1 MQFERRQTMNPLLA
15 GMNDK
20 QAEAVKTTEGPL
32 LIMAGAGSGKTRVLT
47 HRVAHLIQD
56 LDVLPWRILAITFTN
71 KAAREMKER
80 IGQLVD
86 ENDANAVWV
95 STFHALAVRIL
106 RRDIDK
112 LGYKKDFS
120 IIDASA
126 QRTLIKRILK
136 DLNVDIE
143 KYTPRSV
150 LGAISNAKNVME
162 TPEEYTKKASGPFE
176 EIVGKTYKEYQHRL
190 ALAQSLDFDDLIM
203 LTIEL
208 LHKDQEILSYY
219 QEKFLYVHVD
229 EYQDTNDAQYELV
242 TLLAAKHRN
251 LAVVGDSDQ
260 SIYGWRGA
268 NMQIILNFSKEYPD
282 AKTVMLEQNYR
293 STQTILDAANA
304 VIRHNNE
311 RIAKKLWTDNG
322 EGEKITYYRG
332 QSDRSEAL
340 FVIKEIRDAVNAQ
353 KYDYKDFAI
362 LYRTNAQSRGVE
374 EALVKANMPYTVIGG
389 SKFYDRKE
397 IRDILAYLSLA
408 TNPADNENFLR
419 IVNEPKRG
427 IGQTSLEKLRRFSLE
442 KGWTLLDSA
451 ANAALIPSLSARAV
465 NKLTDFATMIAT
477 FIQQMSFDLS
487 LTDLTKSIL
496 EKSGYEAQ
504 LKKSPTPEN
513 EGRLENL
520 SEFLSVTEEFDK
532 NYEPTDESISK
543 YVDFLGELAL
553 VSDLD
558 NVDENS
564 NNQIT
569 LMTLH
574 AAKGLEF
581 PVVFLVGMEENIF
594 PLSRAA
600 ADDEQ
605 LEEERRLAYVGIT
618 RAKEKLFLTNAYSRL
633 LYGRTTSNPAS
644 RFIDEIDAY
653 LINEKYDGTG
663 FQPTNRERDLPFNK
677 RSVPAQGVTFSG
689 RKRQQPL
696 QRTSQSKPN
705 VTNTGAEKKDWVI
718 GDAVQHKKWGIGHV
732 IKITGEGEDKELD
745 IAFPD
750 QGIKRLLAA
759 FAPINKVEK

>member
-1 MQFERRQTMNPLLA
+1 MNPLLA

-20 QAEAVKTTEGPL
+20 QAEAVMTTEGPL

-80 IGQLVD
+80 ISQLVD
-86 ENDANAVWV
+86 ESDAEAVWV

-136 DLNVDIE
+136 DFNVDIE
-143 KYTPRSV
+143 KYAPRSV
-150 LGAISNAKNVME
+150 LGAISNAKNAME
-162 TPEEYTKKASGPFE
+162 GPEEYVKKATGPFE
-176 EIVGKTYKEYQHRL
+176 EIVGKAYKEYQHRL

-208 LHKDQEILSYY
+208 LHKDQEVLSYY

-242 TLLAAKHRN
+242 TLLSAKHRN

-304 VIRHNNE
+304 VIRNNNE

-340 FVIKEIRDAVNAQ
+340 FVIKEIRDAVDTQ
-353 KYDYKDFAI
+353 QHDYKDFAI

-374 EALVKANMPYTVIGG
+374 EALVKANMPYTVVGG

-397 IRDILAYLSLA
+397 IRDVLAYLSLV

-427 IGQTSLEKLRRFSLE
+427 IGQTSLEKLRRFALE
-442 KGWTLLDSA
+442 NNWTLLDSA
-451 ANAALIPSLSARAV
+451 ANATLIPGLSARAA
-465 NKLTDFATMIAT
+465 NKLTDFAKMISD
-477 FIQQMSFDLS
+477 FIKQMSFDLS

-532 NYEPTDESISK
+532 NYEPSDESISK

-600 ADDEQ
+600 ADDDQ

-644 RFIDEIDAY
+644 RFIDEIDAK
-653 LINEKYDGTG
+653 LIDEKYDGSG
-663 FQPTNRERDLPFNK
+663 FQSLNRERDLPFSK

-689 RKRQQPL
+689 RKRQQPVQL
-696 QRTSQSKPN
+696 TSQSRPN

-718 GDAVQHKKWGIGHV
+718 GDAVQHKKWGTGHV
-732 IKITGEGEDKELD
+732 IKITGDGEDKELD

-759 FAPINKVEK
+759 FAPISKVEK

>member
-1 MQFERRQTMNPLLA
+1 MNPLLA

-20 QAEAVKTTEGPL
+20 QAEAVMTTEGPL

-80 IGQLVD
+80 ISQLVD
-86 ENDANAVWV
+86 ESDAEAVWV

-136 DLNVDIE
+136 DFNVDIE
-143 KYTPRSV
+143 KYAPRSV
-150 LGAISNAKNVME
+150 LGAISNAKNAME
-162 TPEEYTKKASGPFE
+162 GPEEYVKKATGPFE
-176 EIVGKTYKEYQHRL
+176 EIVGKAYKEYQHRL

-208 LHKDQEILSYY
+208 LHKDQEVLSYY

-242 TLLAAKHRN
+242 TLLSAKHRN

-304 VIRHNNE
+304 VIRNNNE

-340 FVIKEIRDAVNAQ
+340 FVIKEIRDAVDTQ
-353 KYDYKDFAI
+353 QHDYKDFAV

-374 EALVKANMPYTVIGG
+374 EALVKANMPYTVVGG

-397 IRDILAYLSLA
+397 IRDVLAYLSLV

-427 IGQTSLEKLRRFSLE
+427 IGQTSLEKLRRFALE
-442 KGWTLLDSA
+442 NNWTLLDSA
-451 ANAALIPSLSARAV
+451 ANATLIPGLSARAA
-465 NKLTDFATMIAT
+465 NKLTDFAKMISD
-477 FIQQMSFDLS
+477 FIKQMSFDLS

-532 NYEPTDESISK
+532 NYEPSDESISK

-600 ADDEQ
+600 TDDDQ

-633 LYGRTTSNPAS
+633 LYGRTTSNLAS
-644 RFIDEIDAY
+644 RFIDEIDAK
-653 LINEKYDGTG
+653 LIDEKYDGSG
-663 FQPTNRERDLPFNK
+663 FQSLNRERDLPFSK

-689 RKRQQPL
+689 RKRQQPVQL
-696 QRTSQSKPN
+696 TSQSRPN

-732 IKITGEGEDKELD
+732 IKITGDGEDKELD
-745 IAFPD
+745 IAFPA

-759 FAPINKVEK
+759 FAPISKVEK

>member
-1 MQFERRQTMNPLLA
+1 MNPLLA

-20 QAEAVKTTEGPL
+20 QAEAVMTTEGPL

-80 IGQLVD
+80 ISQLVD
-86 ENDANAVWV
+86 ESDAEAVWV

-136 DLNVDIE
+136 DFNVDIE
-143 KYTPRSV
+143 KYAPRSV
-150 LGAISNAKNVME
+150 LGAISNAKNAME
-162 TPEEYTKKASGPFE
+162 GPVEYVKKATGPFE
-176 EIVGKTYKEYQHRL
+176 EIVGKAYKEYQHRL

-208 LHKDQEILSYY
+208 LHKDQEVLSYY

-242 TLLAAKHRN
+242 TLLSAKHRN

-304 VIRHNNE
+304 VIRNNNE

-340 FVIKEIRDAVNAQ
+340 FVIKEIRDAVDTQ
-353 KYDYKDFAI
+353 QHDYKDFAV

-374 EALVKANMPYTVIGG
+374 EALVKANMPYTVVGG

-397 IRDILAYLSLA
+397 IRDVLAYLSLV

-427 IGQTSLEKLRRFSLE
+427 IGQTSLEKLRRFALE
-442 KGWTLLDSA
+442 NNWTLLDSA
-451 ANAALIPSLSARAV
+451 ANATLIPGLSARAA
-465 NKLTDFATMIAT
+465 NKLTDFAKMISD
-477 FIQQMSFDLS
+477 FIKQMSFDLS

-532 NYEPTDESISK
+532 NYEPSDESISK

-600 ADDEQ
+600 ADDDQ

-644 RFIDEIDAY
+644 RFIDEIDAK
-653 LINEKYDGTG
+653 LIDEKYDGSG
-663 FQPTNRERDLPFNK
+663 FQSLNRERDLPFSK

-689 RKRQQPL
+689 RKRQQPVQL
-696 QRTSQSKPN
+696 TSQSRPN

-732 IKITGEGEDKELD
+732 IKITGDGEDKELD
-745 IAFPD
+745 IAFPA

-759 FAPINKVEK
+759 FAPISKVEK

>member
-1 MQFERRQTMNPLLA
+1 MNPLLA

-20 QAEAVKTTEGPL
+20 QAEAVMTTEGPL

-80 IGQLVD
+80 ISQLVD
-86 ENDANAVWV
+86 ESDAEAVWV

-136 DLNVDIE
+136 DFNVDIE
-143 KYTPRSV
+143 KYAPRSV
-150 LGAISNAKNVME
+150 LGAISNAKNAME
-162 TPEEYTKKASGPFE
+162 GPEEYVKKATGPFE
-176 EIVGKTYKEYQHRL
+176 EIVGKAYKEYQHRL
-190 ALAQSLDFDDLIM
+190 SLAQSLDFDDLIM

-208 LHKDQEILSYY
+208 LHKDQEVLSYY

-242 TLLAAKHRN
+242 TLLSAKHRN

-304 VIRHNNE
+304 VIRNNNE

-340 FVIKEIRDAVNAQ
+340 FVIKEIRDAVDTQ
-353 KYDYKDFAI
+353 QHDYKDFAV

-374 EALVKANMPYTVIGG
+374 EALVKANMPYTVVGG

-397 IRDILAYLSLA
+397 IRDVLAYLSLV

-427 IGQTSLEKLRRFSLE
+427 IGQTSLEKLRRFALE
-442 KGWTLLDSA
+442 NNWTLLDSA
-451 ANAALIPSLSARAV
+451 ANATLIPGLSARAA
-465 NKLTDFATMIAT
+465 NKLTDFAKMISD
-477 FIQQMSFDLS
+477 FIKQMSFDLS

-532 NYEPTDESISK
+532 NYEPSDESISK

-600 ADDEQ
+600 TDDDQ

-644 RFIDEIDAY
+644 RFIDEIDAK
-653 LINEKYDGTG
+653 LIDEKYDGSG
-663 FQPTNRERDLPFNK
+663 FQSLNRERDLPFSK

-689 RKRQQPL
+689 RKRQQPVQL
-696 QRTSQSKPN
+696 TSQSRPT

-732 IKITGEGEDKELD
+732 IKITGDGEDKELD

-759 FAPINKVEK
+759 FAPISKVEK

>member
-1 MQFERRQTMNPLLA
+1 MNPLLA

-20 QAEAVKTTEGPL
+20 QAEAVMTTEGPL

-80 IGQLVD
+80 ISQLVD
-86 ENDANAVWV
+86 ESDAEAVWV

-136 DLNVDIE
+136 DFNVDIE
-143 KYTPRSV
+143 KYAPRSV
-150 LGAISNAKNVME
+150 LGAISNAKNAME
-162 TPEEYTKKASGPFE
+162 GPEEYVKKATGPFE
-176 EIVGKTYKEYQHRL
+176 EIVGKAYKEYQHRL

-208 LHKDQEILSYY
+208 LHKDQEVLSYY

-242 TLLAAKHRN
+242 TLLSAKHRN

-304 VIRHNNE
+304 VIRNNNE

-340 FVIKEIRDAVNAQ
+340 FVIKEIRDAVDTQ
-353 KYDYKDFAI
+353 QHDYKDFAV

-374 EALVKANMPYTVIGG
+374 EALVKANMPYTVVGG

-397 IRDILAYLSLA
+397 IRDVLAYLSLV

-427 IGQTSLEKLRRFSLE
+427 IGQTSLEKLRRFALE
-442 KGWTLLDSA
+442 NNWTLLDSA
-451 ANAALIPSLSARAV
+451 ANATLIPGLSVRAA
-465 NKLTDFATMIAT
+465 NKLTDFAKMISD
-477 FIQQMSFDLS
+477 FIKQMSFDLS

-532 NYEPTDESISK
+532 NYEPSDESISK

-600 ADDEQ
+600 ADDDQ

-644 RFIDEIDAY
+644 RFIDEIDAK
-653 LINEKYDGTG
+653 LIDEKYDGSG
-663 FQPTNRERDLPFNK
+663 FQSLNRERDLPFSK

-689 RKRQQPL
+689 RKRQQPVQL
-696 QRTSQSKPN
+696 TSQSRPN

-732 IKITGEGEDKELD
+732 IKITGDGEDKELD

-759 FAPINKVEK
+759 FAPISKVEK

>member
-1 MQFERRQTMNPLLA
+1 MNPLLA

-20 QAEAVKTTEGPL
+20 QAEAVMTTEGPL

-80 IGQLVD
+80 ISQLVD
-86 ENDANAVWV
+86 ESDAEAVWV

-136 DLNVDIE
+136 DFNVDIE

-150 LGAISNAKNVME
+150 LGAISNAKNAME
-162 TPEEYTKKASGPFE
+162 GPEEYVKKATGPFE
-176 EIVGKTYKEYQHRL
+176 EIVGKAYKEYQHRL

-208 LHKDQEILSYY
+208 LHKDQEVLSYY

-242 TLLAAKHRN
+242 TLLSAKHRN

-304 VIRHNNE
+304 VIRNNNE

-340 FVIKEIRDAVNAQ
+340 FVIKEIRDAVDTQ
-353 KYDYKDFAI
+353 QHDYKDFAV

-374 EALVKANMPYTVIGG
+374 EALVKANMPYTVVGG

-397 IRDILAYLSLA
+397 IRDVLAYLSLV

-427 IGQTSLEKLRRFSLE
+427 IGQTSLEKLRRFALE
-442 KGWTLLDSA
+442 NNWTLLDSA
-451 ANAALIPSLSARAV
+451 ANATLIPGLSARAS
-465 NKLTDFATMIAT
+465 NKLTDFAKMISD
-477 FIQQMSFDLS
+477 FIKQMSFDLS

-532 NYEPTDESISK
+532 NYEPSDESISK

-600 ADDEQ
+600 ADDDQ

-644 RFIDEIDAY
+644 RFIDEIDAK
-653 LINEKYDGTG
+653 LIDEKYDGSG
-663 FQPTNRERDLPFNK
+663 FQSLNRERDLPFSK

-689 RKRQQPL
+689 RKRQQPVQL
-696 QRTSQSKPN
+696 TSQSRPN

-732 IKITGEGEDKELD
+732 IKITGDGEDKELD

-759 FAPINKVEK
+759 FAPISKVEK

>member
-1 MQFERRQTMNPLLA
+1 MNPLLA

-20 QAEAVKTTEGPL
+20 QAEAVMTTEGPL

-80 IGQLVD
+80 ISQLVD
-86 ENDANAVWV
+86 ESDAEAVWV

-136 DLNVDIE
+136 DFNVDIE
-143 KYTPRSV
+143 KYAPRSV
-150 LGAISNAKNVME
+150 LGAISNAKNAME
-162 TPEEYTKKASGPFE
+162 GPEEYVKKATGPFE
-176 EIVGKTYKEYQHRL
+176 EIVGKAYKEYQHRL

-208 LHKDQEILSYY
+208 LHKDQEVLSYY

-242 TLLAAKHRN
+242 TLLSAKHRN

-304 VIRHNNE
+304 VIRNNNE

-340 FVIKEIRDAVNAQ
+340 FVIKEIRDAVDTQ
-353 KYDYKDFAI
+353 QHDYKDFAV

-374 EALVKANMPYTVIGG
+374 EALVKANMPYTVVGG

-397 IRDILAYLSLA
+397 IRDVLAYLSLV

-427 IGQTSLEKLRRFSLE
+427 IGQTSLEKLRQFALE
-442 KGWTLLDSA
+442 NNWTLLDSA
-451 ANAALIPSLSARAV
+451 ANATLIPGLSARAA
-465 NKLTDFATMIAT
+465 NKLTDFAKMISD
-477 FIQQMSFDLS
+477 FIKQMSFDLS

-532 NYEPTDESISK
+532 NYEPSDESISK

-600 ADDEQ
+600 TDDDQ

-644 RFIDEIDAY
+644 RFIDEIDAK
-653 LINEKYDGTG
+653 LIDEKYDGSG
-663 FQPTNRERDLPFNK
+663 FQSLNRERDLPFSK

-689 RKRQQPL
+689 RKRQQPVQL
-696 QRTSQSKPN
+696 TSQSRPN

-732 IKITGEGEDKELD
+732 IKITGDGEDKELD

-759 FAPINKVEK
+759 FAPISKVEK

>member
-1 MQFERRQTMNPLLA
+1 MNPLLA

-20 QAEAVKTTEGPL
+20 QAEAVMTTEGPL

-80 IGQLVD
+80 ISQLVD
-86 ENDANAVWV
+86 ESDAEAVWV

-136 DLNVDIE
+136 DFNVDIE
-143 KYTPRSV
+143 KYAPRSV
-150 LGAISNAKNVME
+150 LGAISNAKNAME
-162 TPEEYTKKASGPFE
+162 GPEEYAKKATGPFE
-176 EIVGKTYKEYQHRL
+176 EIVGKAYKEYQHRL

-208 LHKDQEILSYY
+208 LHKDQEVLSYY

-242 TLLAAKHRN
+242 TLLSAKHRN

-304 VIRHNNE
+304 VIRNNNE

-340 FVIKEIRDAVNAQ
+340 FVIKEIRDAVDTQ
-353 KYDYKDFAI
+353 QHDYKDFAV

-374 EALVKANMPYTVIGG
+374 EALVKANMPYTVVGG

-397 IRDILAYLSLA
+397 IRDVLAYLSLV

-427 IGQTSLEKLRRFSLE
+427 IGQTSLEKLRRFALE
-442 KGWTLLDSA
+442 NNWTLLDSA
-451 ANAALIPSLSARAV
+451 ANATLIPGLSARAS
-465 NKLTDFATMIAT
+465 NKLTDFAKMISD
-477 FIQQMSFDLS
+477 FIKQMSFDLS

-532 NYEPTDESISK
+532 NYEPSDESISK

-600 ADDEQ
+600 ADDDQ

-644 RFIDEIDAY
+644 RFIDEIDAK
-653 LINEKYDGTG
+653 LIDEKYDGSG
-663 FQPTNRERDLPFNK
+663 FQSLNRERDLPFSK

-689 RKRQQPL
+689 RKRQQPVQL
-696 QRTSQSKPN
+696 TSQSRPN

-732 IKITGEGEDKELD
+732 IKITGDGEDKELD

-759 FAPINKVEK
+759 FAPISKVEK

>member
-1 MQFERRQTMNPLLA
+1 MNPLLA

-20 QAEAVKTTEGPL
+20 QAEAVMTTEGPL

-80 IGQLVD
+80 ISQLV
-86 ENDANAVWV
+86 EESDAEAVWV

-136 DLNVDIE
+136 DFNVDIE
-143 KYTPRSV
+143 KYAPRSV
-150 LGAISNAKNVME
+150 LGAISNAKNAME
-162 TPEEYTKKASGPFE
+162 GPEEYVKKATGPFE
-176 EIVGKTYKEYQHRL
+176 EIVGKAYKEYQHRL

-208 LHKDQEILSYY
+208 LHKDQEVLSYY

-242 TLLAAKHRN
+242 TLLSAKHRN

-304 VIRHNNE
+304 VIRNNNE

-340 FVIKEIRDAVNAQ
+340 FVIKEIRDAVDTQ
-353 KYDYKDFAI
+353 QHDYKDFAV

-374 EALVKANMPYTVIGG
+374 EALVKANMPYTVVGG

-397 IRDILAYLSLA
+397 IRDVLAYLSLV

-427 IGQTSLEKLRRFSLE
+427 IGQTSLEKLRRFALE
-442 KGWTLLDSA
+442 NNWTLLDSA
-451 ANAALIPSLSARAV
+451 ANATLIPGLSARAA
-465 NKLTDFATMIAT
+465 NKLTDFAKMISD
-477 FIQQMSFDLS
+477 FIKQMSFDLS

-532 NYEPTDESISK
+532 NYEPSDESISK

-600 ADDEQ
+600 ADDDQ

-644 RFIDEIDAY
+644 RFIDEIDAK
-653 LINEKYDGTG
+653 LIDEKYDGSG
-663 FQPTNRERDLPFNK
+663 FQSLNRERDLPFSK
-677 RSVPAQGVTFSG
+677 RSVPAQGVRFSG
-689 RKRQQPL
+689 RKRQQPVQL
-696 QRTSQSKPN
+696 TSQSRPN

-732 IKITGEGEDKELD
+732 IKITGDGEDKELD
-745 IAFPD
+745 IAFPA

-759 FAPINKVEK
+759 FAPISKVEK

>member
-1 MQFERRQTMNPLLA
+1 MNPLLA

-20 QAEAVKTTEGPL
+20 QAEAVMTTEGPL

-80 IGQLVD
+80 ISQLV
-86 ENDANAVWV
+86 EESDAEAVWV

-136 DLNVDIE
+136 DFNVDIE
-143 KYTPRSV
+143 KYAPRSV
-150 LGAISNAKNVME
+150 LGAISNAKNAME
-162 TPEEYTKKASGPFE
+162 GPEEYVKKATGPFE
-176 EIVGKTYKEYQHRL
+176 EIVGKAYKEYQHRL

-208 LHKDQEILSYY
+208 LHKDQEVLSYY

-242 TLLAAKHRN
+242 TLLSAKHRN

-304 VIRHNNE
+304 VIRNNNE

-340 FVIKEIRDAVNAQ
+340 FVIKEIRDAVDTQ
-353 KYDYKDFAI
+353 QHDYKDFAV

-374 EALVKANMPYTVIGG
+374 EALVKANMPYTVVGG

-397 IRDILAYLSLA
+397 IRDVLAYLSLV

-427 IGQTSLEKLRRFSLE
+427 IGQTSLEKLRRFALE
-442 KGWTLLDSA
+442 NNWTLLDSA
-451 ANAALIPSLSARAV
+451 ANATLIPGLSARAA
-465 NKLTDFATMIAT
+465 NKLTDFAKMISD
-477 FIQQMSFDLS
+477 FIKQMSFDLS

-532 NYEPTDESISK
+532 NYEPSDESISK

-600 ADDEQ
+600 ADDDQ

-644 RFIDEIDAY
+644 RFIDEIDAK
-653 LINEKYDGTG
+653 LIDEKYDGSG
-663 FQPTNRERDLPFNK
+663 FQSLNRERDLPFSK

-689 RKRQQPL
+689 RKRQQPVQL
-696 QRTSQSKPN
+696 TSQSRPN

-732 IKITGEGEDKELD
+732 IKITGDGEDKELD

-759 FAPINKVEK
+759 FAPISKVEK

>member
-1 MQFERRQTMNPLLA
+1 MNPLLA

-20 QAEAVKTTEGPL
+20 QAEAVMTTEGPL

-80 IGQLVD
+80 ISQLVD
-86 ENDANAVWV
+86 ESDAEAVWV

-136 DLNVDIE
+136 DFNVDIE
-143 KYTPRSV
+143 KYAPRSV
-150 LGAISNAKNVME
+150 LGAISNAKNAME
-162 TPEEYTKKASGPFE
+162 GPVEYVKKATGPFE
-176 EIVGKTYKEYQHRL
+176 EIVGKAYKEYQHRL

-208 LHKDQEILSYY
+208 LHKDQEVLSYY

-242 TLLAAKHRN
+242 TLLSAKHRN

-304 VIRHNNE
+304 VIRNNNE

-340 FVIKEIRDAVNAQ
+340 FVIKEIRDAVDTQ
-353 KYDYKDFAI
+353 QHDYKDFAV

-374 EALVKANMPYTVIGG
+374 EALVKANMPYTVVGG

-397 IRDILAYLSLA
+397 IRDVLAYLSLV

-427 IGQTSLEKLRRFSLE
+427 IGQTSLEKLRRFALE
-442 KGWTLLDSA
+442 NNWTLLDSA
-451 ANAALIPSLSARAV
+451 ANATLIPGLSARAA
-465 NKLTDFATMIAT
+465 NKLTDFAKMISD
-477 FIQQMSFDLS
+477 FIKQMSFDLS

-532 NYEPTDESISK
+532 NYEPSDESISK

-600 ADDEQ
+600 ADDDQ

-644 RFIDEIDAY
+644 RFIDEIDAK
-653 LINEKYDGTG
+653 LIDEKYDGSG
-663 FQPTNRERDLPFNK
+663 FQSLNRERDLPFSK

-689 RKRQQPL
+689 RKRQQPVQL
-696 QRTSQSKPN
+696 TSQSRPN

-732 IKITGEGEDKELD
+732 IKITGDGEDKELD

-759 FAPINKVEK
+759 FAPISKVEK

>member
-1 MQFERRQTMNPLLA
+1 MNPLLA

-20 QAEAVKTTEGPL
+20 QAEAVMTTEGPL

-80 IGQLVD
+80 ISQLVD
-86 ENDANAVWV
+86 ESDAEAVWV

-136 DLNVDIE
+136 DFNVDIE
-143 KYTPRSV
+143 KYAPRSV
-150 LGAISNAKNVME
+150 LGAISNAKNAME
-162 TPEEYTKKASGPFE
+162 GPEEYVKKATGPFE
-176 EIVGKTYKEYQHRL
+176 EIVGKAYKEYQHRL

-208 LHKDQEILSYY
+208 LHKDQEVLSYY

-242 TLLAAKHRN
+242 TLLSAKHRN

-304 VIRHNNE
+304 VIRNNNE

-340 FVIKEIRDAVNAQ
+340 FVIKEIRDAVDTQ
-353 KYDYKDFAI
+353 QHDYKDFAV

-374 EALVKANMPYTVIGG
+374 EALVKANMPYTVVGG

-397 IRDILAYLSLA
+397 IRDVLAYLSLV

-427 IGQTSLEKLRRFSLE
+427 IGQTSLEKLRRFALE
-442 KGWTLLDSA
+442 NNWTLLDSA
-451 ANAALIPSLSARAV
+451 ANATLIPGLSARAA
-465 NKLTDFATMIAT
+465 NKLTDFAKMISD
-477 FIQQMSFDLS
+477 FIKQMSFDLS

-532 NYEPTDESISK
+532 NYEPSDESISK

-600 ADDEQ
+600 TDDDQ

-644 RFIDEIDAY
+644 RFIDEIDAK
-653 LINEKYDGTG
+653 LIDEKYDGSG
-663 FQPTNRERDLPFNK
+663 FQSLNRERDLPFSK

-689 RKRQQPL
+689 RKRQQPVQL
-696 QRTSQSKPN
+696 TSQSRPN

-732 IKITGEGEDKELD
+732 IKITGDGEDKELD

-759 FAPINKVEK
+759 FAPISKVEK

>member
-1 MQFERRQTMNPLLA
+1 MNPLLA

-20 QAEAVKTTEGPL
+20 QAEAVMTTEGPL

-80 IGQLVD
+80 ISQLVD
-86 ENDANAVWV
+86 ESDAEAVWV

-136 DLNVDIE
+136 DFNVDIE
-143 KYTPRSV
+143 KYAPRSV
-150 LGAISNAKNVME
+150 LGAISNAKNAME
-162 TPEEYTKKASGPFE
+162 GPEEYVKKATGPFE
-176 EIVGKTYKEYQHRL
+176 EIVGKAYKEYQHRL
-190 ALAQSLDFDDLIM
+190 ALAQLLDFDDLIM

-208 LHKDQEILSYY
+208 LHKDQEVLSYY

-242 TLLAAKHRN
+242 TLLSAKHRN

-304 VIRHNNE
+304 VIRNNNE

-340 FVIKEIRDAVNAQ
+340 FVIKEIRDAVDTQ
-353 KYDYKDFAI
+353 QHDYKDFAV

-374 EALVKANMPYTVIGG
+374 EALVKANMPYTVVGG

-397 IRDILAYLSLA
+397 IRDVLAYLSLV

-427 IGQTSLEKLRRFSLE
+427 IGQTSLEKLRRFALE
-442 KGWTLLDSA
+442 NNWTLLDSA
-451 ANAALIPSLSARAV
+451 ANATLIPGLSARAA
-465 NKLTDFATMIAT
+465 NKLTDFAKMISD
-477 FIQQMSFDLS
+477 FIKQMSFDLS

-532 NYEPTDESISK
+532 NYEPSDESISK

-600 ADDEQ
+600 ADDDQ

-644 RFIDEIDAY
+644 RFIDEIDAK
-653 LINEKYDGTG
+653 LIDEKYDGSG
-663 FQPTNRERDLPFNK
+663 FQSLNRERDLPFSK

-689 RKRQQPL
+689 RKRQQPVQL
-696 QRTSQSKPN
+696 TSQSRPN

-732 IKITGEGEDKELD
+732 IKITGDGEDKELD

-759 FAPINKVEK
+759 FAPISKVEK

>member
-1 MQFERRQTMNPLLA
+1 MNPLLA

-20 QAEAVKTTEGPL
+20 QAEAVMTTEGPL

-80 IGQLVD
+80 ISQLVD
-86 ENDANAVWV
+86 ESDAEAVWV

-136 DLNVDIE
+136 DFNVDIE
-143 KYTPRSV
+143 KYAPRSV
-150 LGAISNAKNVME
+150 LGAISNAKNAME
-162 TPEEYTKKASGPFE
+162 GPEEYVKKATGPFE
-176 EIVGKTYKEYQHRL
+176 EIVGKAYKEYQHRL

-208 LHKDQEILSYY
+208 LHKDQEVLSYY

-242 TLLAAKHRN
+242 TLLSAKHRN

-304 VIRHNNE
+304 VIRNNNE

-340 FVIKEIRDAVNAQ
+340 FVIKEIRDAVDTQ
-353 KYDYKDFAI
+353 QHDYKDFAV

-374 EALVKANMPYTVIGG
+374 EALVKANMPYTVVGG

-397 IRDILAYLSLA
+397 IRDVLAYLSLV

-427 IGQTSLEKLRRFSLE
+427 IGQTSLEKLRRFALE
-442 KGWTLLDSA
+442 NNWTLLDSA
-451 ANAALIPSLSARAV
+451 ANATLIPGLSARAS
-465 NKLTDFATMIAT
+465 NKLTDFAKMISD
-477 FIQQMSFDLS
+477 FIKQMSFDLS

-532 NYEPTDESISK
+532 NYEPSDESISK

-600 ADDEQ
+600 ADDDQ

-644 RFIDEIDAY
+644 RFIDEIDAK
-653 LINEKYDGTG
+653 LIDEKYDGSG
-663 FQPTNRERDLPFNK
+663 FQSLNRERDLPFSK

-689 RKRQQPL
+689 RKRQQPVQL
-696 QRTSQSKPN
+696 TSQSRPN

-732 IKITGEGEDKELD
+732 IKITGDGEDKELD

-759 FAPINKVEK
+759 FAPISKVEK

>member
-1 MQFERRQTMNPLLA
+1 MNPLLA

-20 QAEAVKTTEGPL
+20 QAEAVMTTEGPL

-80 IGQLVD
+80 ISQLVD
-86 ENDANAVWV
+86 ESDAEAVWV

-136 DLNVDIE
+136 DFNVDIE
-143 KYTPRSV
+143 KYAPRSV
-150 LGAISNAKNVME
+150 LGAISNAKNAME
-162 TPEEYTKKASGPFE
+162 GPEEYVKKATGPFE
-176 EIVGKTYKEYQHRL
+176 EIVGKAYKEYQHRL

-208 LHKDQEILSYY
+208 LHKDQEVLSYY

-242 TLLAAKHRN
+242 TLLSAKHRN

-304 VIRHNNE
+304 VIRNNNE

-340 FVIKEIRDAVNAQ
+340 FVIKEIRDAVDTQ
-353 KYDYKDFAI
+353 QHDYKDFAV

-374 EALVKANMPYTVIGG
+374 EALVKANMPYTVVGG

-397 IRDILAYLSLA
+397 IRDVLAYLSLV

-427 IGQTSLEKLRRFSLE
+427 IGQTSLEKLRRFALE
-442 KGWTLLDSA
+442 NNWTLLDSA
-451 ANAALIPSLSARAV
+451 ANATLIPGLSARAA
-465 NKLTDFATMIAT
+465 NKLTDFAKMISD
-477 FIQQMSFDLS
+477 FIKQMSFDLS

-532 NYEPTDESISK
+532 NYEPSDESISK

-600 ADDEQ
+600 ADDDQ

-618 RAKEKLFLTNAYSRL
+618 RAKDKLFLTNAYSRL

-644 RFIDEIDAY
+644 RFIDEIDAK
-653 LINEKYDGTG
+653 LIDEKYDGSG
-663 FQPTNRERDLPFNK
+663 FQSLNRERDLPFSK

-689 RKRQQPL
+689 RKRQQPVQL
-696 QRTSQSKPN
+696 TSQSRPN

-732 IKITGEGEDKELD
+732 IKITGDGEDKELD

-759 FAPINKVEK
+759 FAPISKVEK

>member
-1 MQFERRQTMNPLLA
+1 MNPLLA

-20 QAEAVKTTEGPL
+20 QAEAVMTTEGPL

-80 IGQLVD
+80 ISQLVD
-86 ENDANAVWV
+86 ESDAEAVWV

-136 DLNVDIE
+136 DFNVDIE
-143 KYTPRSV
+143 KYAPRSV
-150 LGAISNAKNVME
+150 LGAISNAKNAME
-162 TPEEYTKKASGPFE
+162 GPEEYVKKATGPFE
-176 EIVGKTYKEYQHRL
+176 EIVGKAYKEYQHRL

-208 LHKDQEILSYY
+208 LHKDQEVLSYY

-242 TLLAAKHRN
+242 TLLSAKHRN

-304 VIRHNNE
+304 VIRNNNE

-340 FVIKEIRDAVNAQ
+340 FVIKEIRDAVDTQ
-353 KYDYKDFAI
+353 QHDYKDFAV

-374 EALVKANMPYTVIGG
+374 EALVKANMPYTVVGG

-397 IRDILAYLSLA
+397 IRDVLAYLSLV

-427 IGQTSLEKLRRFSLE
+427 IGQTSLEKLRRFALE
-442 KGWTLLDSA
+442 NNWTLLDSA
-451 ANAALIPSLSARAV
+451 ANATLIPGLSARAA
-465 NKLTDFATMIAT
+465 NKLTDFAKMISD
-477 FIQQMSFDLS
+477 FIKQMSFDLS

-532 NYEPTDESISK
+532 NYEPSDESISK

-600 ADDEQ
+600 TDDDQ

-644 RFIDEIDAY
+644 RFIDEIDAK
-653 LINEKYDGTG
+653 LIDEKYDGSG
-663 FQPTNRERDLPFNK
+663 FQSLNRERDLPFSK

-689 RKRQQPL
+689 RKRQQPVQL
-696 QRTSQSKPN
+696 TSQSRPN
-705 VTNTGAEKKDWVI
+705 ATNTGAEKKDWVI

-732 IKITGEGEDKELD
+732 IKITGDGEDKELD

-759 FAPINKVEK
+759 FAPISKVEK

>member
-1 MQFERRQTMNPLLA
+1 MNPLLA

-20 QAEAVKTTEGPL
+20 QAEAVMTTEGPL

-80 IGQLVD
+80 ISQLVD
-86 ENDANAVWV
+86 ESDAEAVWV

-136 DLNVDIE
+136 DFNVDIE
-143 KYTPRSV
+143 KYAPRSV
-150 LGAISNAKNVME
+150 LGAISNAKNAME
-162 TPEEYTKKASGPFE
+162 GPEEYVKKATGPFE
-176 EIVGKTYKEYQHRL
+176 EIVGKAYKEYQHRL

-208 LHKDQEILSYY
+208 LHKDQEVLSYY

-242 TLLAAKHRN
+242 TLLSAKHRN

-304 VIRHNNE
+304 VIRNNNE

-340 FVIKEIRDAVNAQ
+340 FVIKEIRDAVDTQ
-353 KYDYKDFAI
+353 QHDYKDFAI

-374 EALVKANMPYTVIGG
+374 EALVKANMPYTVVGG

-397 IRDILAYLSLA
+397 IRDVLAYLSLV

-427 IGQTSLEKLRRFSLE
+427 IGQTSLEKLRRFALE
-442 KGWTLLDSA
+442 NNWTLLDSA
-451 ANAALIPSLSARAV
+451 ANATLIPGLSARAA
-465 NKLTDFATMIAT
+465 NKLTDFAKMISD
-477 FIQQMSFDLS
+477 FIKQMSFDLS

-532 NYEPTDESISK
+532 NYEPSDESISK

-600 ADDEQ
+600 ADDDQ

-644 RFIDEIDAY
+644 RFIDEIDAK
-653 LINEKYDGTG
+653 LIDEKYDGSG
-663 FQPTNRERDLPFNK
+663 FQSLNRERDLPFSK

-689 RKRQQPL
+689 RKRQQPVQL
-696 QRTSQSKPN
+696 TSQSRPN

-732 IKITGEGEDKELD
+732 IKITGDGEDKELD

-759 FAPINKVEK
+759 FAPISKVEK

>member
-1 MQFERRQTMNPLLA
+1 MNPLLA

-20 QAEAVKTTEGPL
+20 QAEAVMTTEGPL

-80 IGQLVD
+80 ISQLVD
-86 ENDANAVWV
+86 ESDAEAVWV

-120 IIDASA
+120 IIDVSA

-136 DLNVDIE
+136 DFNVDIE
-143 KYTPRSV
+143 KYAPRSV
-150 LGAISNAKNVME
+150 LGAISNAKNAME
-162 TPEEYTKKASGPFE
+162 GPEEYVKKATGPFE
-176 EIVGKTYKEYQHRL
+176 EIVGKAYKEYQHRL

-208 LHKDQEILSYY
+208 LHKDQEVLSYY

-242 TLLAAKHRN
+242 TLLSAKHRN

-304 VIRHNNE
+304 VIRNNNE

-340 FVIKEIRDAVNAQ
+340 FVIKEIRDAVDTQ
-353 KYDYKDFAI
+353 QHDYKDFAV

-374 EALVKANMPYTVIGG
+374 EALVKANMPYTVVGG

-397 IRDILAYLSLA
+397 IRDVLAYLSLV

-427 IGQTSLEKLRRFSLE
+427 IGQTSLEKLRRFALE
-442 KGWTLLDSA
+442 NNWTLLDSA
-451 ANAALIPSLSARAV
+451 ANATLIPGLSARAA
-465 NKLTDFATMIAT
+465 NKLTDFAKMISD
-477 FIQQMSFDLS
+477 FIKQMSFDLS

-532 NYEPTDESISK
+532 NYEPSDESISK

-600 ADDEQ
+600 TDDDQ

-633 LYGRTTSNPAS
+633 LYGRTTSNLAS
-644 RFIDEIDAY
+644 RFIDEIDAK
-653 LINEKYDGTG
+653 LIDEKYDGSG
-663 FQPTNRERDLPFNK
+663 FQSLNRERDLPFSK

-689 RKRQQPL
+689 RKRQQPVQL
-696 QRTSQSKPN
+696 TSQSRPN

-732 IKITGEGEDKELD
+732 IKITGDGEDKELD
-745 IAFPD
+745 IAFPA

-759 FAPINKVEK
+759 FAPISKVEK

>member
-1 MQFERRQTMNPLLA
+1 MNPLLA

-20 QAEAVKTTEGPL
+20 QAEAVMTTEGPL

-80 IGQLVD
+80 ISQLVD
-86 ENDANAVWV
+86 ESDAEAVWV

-112 LGYKKDFS
+112 LGYQKDFS

-136 DLNVDIE
+136 DFNVDIE
-143 KYTPRSV
+143 KYAPRSV
-150 LGAISNAKNVME
+150 LGAISNAKNAME
-162 TPEEYTKKASGPFE
+162 GPEEYVKKATGPFE
-176 EIVGKTYKEYQHRL
+176 EIVGKAYKEYQHRL

-208 LHKDQEILSYY
+208 LHKDQEVLSYY

-242 TLLAAKHRN
+242 TLLSAKHRN

-304 VIRHNNE
+304 VIRNNNE
-311 RIAKKLWTDNG
+311 RIAKKLWTNNG

-340 FVIKEIRDAVNAQ
+340 FVIKEIRDAVDTQ
-353 KYDYKDFAI
+353 QHDYKDFAI

-374 EALVKANMPYTVIGG
+374 EALVKANMPYTVVGG

-397 IRDILAYLSLA
+397 IRDVLAYLSLV

-427 IGQTSLEKLRRFSLE
+427 IGQTSLEKLRRFALE
-442 KGWTLLDSA
+442 NNWTLLDSA
-451 ANAALIPSLSARAV
+451 ANATLIPGLSARAA
-465 NKLTDFATMIAT
+465 NKLTDFAKMISD
-477 FIQQMSFDLS
+477 FIKQMSFDLS

-532 NYEPTDESISK
+532 NYEPSDESISK

-600 ADDEQ
+600 ADDDQ

-633 LYGRTTSNPAS
+633 LYGRTTNNPAS
-644 RFIDEIDAY
+644 RFIDEIDAK
-653 LINEKYDGTG
+653 LIDEKYDGSG
-663 FQPTNRERDLPFNK
+663 FQSLNRERDLPFSK

-689 RKRQQPL
+689 RKRQQL
-696 QRTSQSKPN
+696 VQLTSQSRPN

-732 IKITGEGEDKELD
+732 IKITGDGEDKELD

-759 FAPINKVEK
+759 FAPISKVEK

>member
-1 MQFERRQTMNPLLA
+1 MNPLLA

-20 QAEAVKTTEGPL
+20 QAEAVMTTEGPL

-80 IGQLVD
+80 ISQLVD
-86 ENDANAVWV
+86 ESDAEAVWV

-136 DLNVDIE
+136 DFNVDIE
-143 KYTPRSV
+143 KYAPRSV
-150 LGAISNAKNVME
+150 LGAISNAKNAME
-162 TPEEYTKKASGPFE
+162 GPEEYVKKATGPFE
-176 EIVGKTYKEYQHRL
+176 EIVGKAYKEYQHRL

-208 LHKDQEILSYY
+208 LHKDQEVLSYY

-242 TLLAAKHRN
+242 TLLSAKHRN

-304 VIRHNNE
+304 VIRNNNE

-340 FVIKEIRDAVNAQ
+340 FVIKEIRDAVDTQ
-353 KYDYKDFAI
+353 QHDYKDFAV

-374 EALVKANMPYTVIGG
+374 EALVKANMPYTVVGG

-397 IRDILAYLSLA
+397 IRDVLAYLSLV

-427 IGQTSLEKLRRFSLE
+427 IGQTSLEKLRRFALE
-442 KGWTLLDSA
+442 NNWTLLDSA
-451 ANAALIPSLSARAV
+451 ANATLIPGLSARAA
-465 NKLTDFATMIAT
+465 NKLTDFAKMISD
-477 FIQQMSFDLS
+477 FIKQMSFDLS

-532 NYEPTDESISK
+532 NYEPSDESISK

-600 ADDEQ
+600 TDDDQ

-644 RFIDEIDAY
+644 RFIDEIDAK
-653 LINEKYDGTG
+653 LIDEKYDGSG
-663 FQPTNRERDLPFNK
+663 FQSLNRERDLPFSK
-677 RSVPAQGVTFSG
+677 RSVTAQGVTFSG
-689 RKRQQPL
+689 RKRQQPVQL
-696 QRTSQSKPN
+696 TSQSRPN

-732 IKITGEGEDKELD
+732 IKITGDGEDKELD

-759 FAPINKVEK
+759 FAPISKVEK

>member
-1 MQFERRQTMNPLLA
+1 MNPLLA

-20 QAEAVKTTEGPL
+20 QAEAVMTTEGPL

-80 IGQLVD
+80 ISQLVD
-86 ENDANAVWV
+86 ESDAEAVWV

-136 DLNVDIE
+136 DFNVDIE
-143 KYTPRSV
+143 KYAPRSV
-150 LGAISNAKNVME
+150 LGAISNAKNAME
-162 TPEEYTKKASGPFE
+162 GPEEYVKKATGPFE
-176 EIVGKTYKEYQHRL
+176 EIVGKAYKEYQHRL

-208 LHKDQEILSYY
+208 LHKDQEVLSYY

-242 TLLAAKHRN
+242 TLLSAKHRN

-304 VIRHNNE
+304 VIRNNNE

-340 FVIKEIRDAVNAQ
+340 FVIKEIRDAVDTQ
-353 KYDYKDFAI
+353 QHDYKDFAV

-374 EALVKANMPYTVIGG
+374 EALVKANMPYTVVGG

-397 IRDILAYLSLA
+397 IRDVLAYLSLV

-427 IGQTSLEKLRRFSLE
+427 IGQTSLEKLRRFALE
-442 KGWTLLDSA
+442 NNWTLLDSA
-451 ANAALIPSLSARAV
+451 ANATLIPGLSARAS
-465 NKLTDFATMIAT
+465 NKLTDFAKMISD
-477 FIQQMSFDLS
+477 FIKQMSFDLS

-532 NYEPTDESISK
+532 NYEPSDESISK

-600 ADDEQ
+600 TDDDQ

-644 RFIDEIDAY
+644 RFIDEIDAK
-653 LINEKYDGTG
+653 LIDEKYDGSG
-663 FQPTNRERDLPFNK
+663 FQSLNRERDLPFSK

-689 RKRQQPL
+689 RKRQQPVQL
-696 QRTSQSKPN
+696 TSQSRPN

-732 IKITGEGEDKELD
+732 IKITGDGEDKELD

-759 FAPINKVEK
+759 FAPISKVEK

>member
-1 MQFERRQTMNPLLA
+1 MNPLLA

-20 QAEAVKTTEGPL
+20 QAEAVMTTEGPL

-80 IGQLVD
+80 ISQLVD
-86 ENDANAVWV
+86 ESDAEAVWV

-136 DLNVDIE
+136 DFNVDIE
-143 KYTPRSV
+143 KYAPRSV
-150 LGAISNAKNVME
+150 LGAISNAKNAME
-162 TPEEYTKKASGPFE
+162 GPEEYVKKATGPFE
-176 EIVGKTYKEYQHRL
+176 EIVGKAYKEYQHRL

-208 LHKDQEILSYY
+208 LHKDQEVLSYY

-242 TLLAAKHRN
+242 TLLSAKHRN

-304 VIRHNNE
+304 VIRNNNE

-340 FVIKEIRDAVNAQ
+340 FVIKEIRDAVDTQ
-353 KYDYKDFAI
+353 QHDYKDFAV
-362 LYRTNAQSRGVE
+362 LYRTNAQARGVE
-374 EALVKANMPYTVIGG
+374 EALVKANMPYTVVGG

-397 IRDILAYLSLA
+397 IRDVLAYLSLV

-427 IGQTSLEKLRRFSLE
+427 IGQTSLEKLRRFALE
-442 KGWTLLDSA
+442 NNWTLLDSA
-451 ANAALIPSLSARAV
+451 ANATLIPGLSARAA
-465 NKLTDFATMIAT
+465 NKLTDFAKMISD
-477 FIQQMSFDLS
+477 FIKQMSFDLS

-532 NYEPTDESISK
+532 NYEPSDESISK

-600 ADDEQ
+600 TDDDQ

-644 RFIDEIDAY
+644 RFIDEIDAK
-653 LINEKYDGTG
+653 LIDEKYDGSG
-663 FQPTNRERDLPFNK
+663 FQSLNRERDLPFSK

-689 RKRQQPL
+689 RKRQQPVQL
-696 QRTSQSKPN
+696 TSQSRPN
-705 VTNTGAEKKDWVI
+705 ATNTGAEKKDWVI

-732 IKITGEGEDKELD
+732 IKITGDGEDKELD

-759 FAPINKVEK
+759 FAPISKVEK

>member
-1 MQFERRQTMNPLLA
+1 MNPLLA

-20 QAEAVKTTEGPL
+20 QAEAVMTTEGPL

-80 IGQLVD
+80 ISQLVD
-86 ENDANAVWV
+86 ESDAEAVWV

-136 DLNVDIE
+136 DFNVDIE
-143 KYTPRSV
+143 KYAPRSV
-150 LGAISNAKNVME
+150 LGAISNAKNAME
-162 TPEEYTKKASGPFE
+162 GPEEYVKKATGPFE
-176 EIVGKTYKEYQHRL
+176 EIVGKAYKEYQHRL

-208 LHKDQEILSYY
+208 LHKDQEVLSYY

-242 TLLAAKHRN
+242 TLLSAKHRN

-304 VIRHNNE
+304 VIRNNNE

-340 FVIKEIRDAVNAQ
+340 FVIKEIRDAVDTQ
-353 KYDYKDFAI
+353 QHDYKDFAV
-362 LYRTNAQSRGVE
+362 LYRTNAQSRGIE
-374 EALVKANMPYTVIGG
+374 EALVKANMPYTVVGG

-397 IRDILAYLSLA
+397 IRDVLAYLSLV

-427 IGQTSLEKLRRFSLE
+427 IGQTSLEKLRRFALE
-442 KGWTLLDSA
+442 NNWTLLDSA
-451 ANAALIPSLSARAV
+451 ANATLIPGLSARAA
-465 NKLTDFATMIAT
+465 NKLTDFAKMISD
-477 FIQQMSFDLS
+477 FIKQMSFDLS

-532 NYEPTDESISK
+532 NYEPSDESISK

-600 ADDEQ
+600 ADDDQ

-644 RFIDEIDAY
+644 RFIDEIDAK
-653 LINEKYDGTG
+653 LIDEKYDGSG
-663 FQPTNRERDLPFNK
+663 FQSLNRERDLPFSK

-689 RKRQQPL
+689 RKRQQPVQL
-696 QRTSQSKPN
+696 TSQSRPN

-732 IKITGEGEDKELD
+732 IKITGDGEDKELD

-759 FAPINKVEK
+759 FAPISKVEK

>member
-1 MQFERRQTMNPLLA
+1 MNPLLA

-20 QAEAVKTTEGPL
+20 QAEAVMTTEGPL

-80 IGQLVD
+80 ISQLV
-86 ENDANAVWV
+86 EESDAEAVWV

-136 DLNVDIE
+136 DFNVDIE
-143 KYTPRSV
+143 KYAPRSV
-150 LGAISNAKNVME
+150 LGAISNAKNAME
-162 TPEEYTKKASGPFE
+162 GPEEYVKKATGPFE
-176 EIVGKTYKEYQHRL
+176 EIVGKAYKEYQHRL

-208 LHKDQEILSYY
+208 LHKDQEVLSYY

-242 TLLAAKHRN
+242 TLLSAKHRN

-304 VIRHNNE
+304 VIRNNNE

-340 FVIKEIRDAVNAQ
+340 FVIKEIRDAVDTQ
-353 KYDYKDFAI
+353 QHDYKDFAV

-374 EALVKANMPYTVIGG
+374 EALVKANMPYTVVGG

-397 IRDILAYLSLA
+397 IRDVLAYLSLV

-427 IGQTSLEKLRRFSLE
+427 IGQTSLEKLRRFALE
-442 KGWTLLDSA
+442 NNWTLLDSA
-451 ANAALIPSLSARAV
+451 ANATLIPGLSARAA
-465 NKLTDFATMIAT
+465 NKLTDFAKMISD
-477 FIQQMSFDLS
+477 FIKQMSFDLS

-532 NYEPTDESISK
+532 NYEPSDESISK

-600 ADDEQ
+600 ADDDQ

-644 RFIDEIDAY
+644 RFIDEIDAK
-653 LINEKYDGTG
+653 LIDEKYDGSG
-663 FQPTNRERDLPFNK
+663 FQSLNRERDLPFSK

-689 RKRQQPL
+689 RKRQQPVQL
-696 QRTSQSKPN
+696 TSQSRPN

-732 IKITGEGEDKELD
+732 IKITGDGEDKELD
-745 IAFPD
+745 IAFPA

-759 FAPINKVEK
+759 FAPISKVEK

>member
-1 MQFERRQTMNPLLA
+1 MNPLLA

-20 QAEAVKTTEGPL
+20 QAEAVMTTEGPL

-80 IGQLVD
+80 ISQLVD
-86 ENDANAVWV
+86 ESDAEAVWV

-136 DLNVDIE
+136 DFNVDIE
-143 KYTPRSV
+143 KYAPRSV
-150 LGAISNAKNVME
+150 LGAISNAKNAME
-162 TPEEYTKKASGPFE
+162 GPEEYVKKATGPFE
-176 EIVGKTYKEYQHRL
+176 EIVGKAYKEYQHRL

-208 LHKDQEILSYY
+208 LHKDQEVLSYY

-242 TLLAAKHRN
+242 TLLSAKHRN

-304 VIRHNNE
+304 VIRNNNE

-340 FVIKEIRDAVNAQ
+340 FVIKEIRDAVDTQ
-353 KYDYKDFAI
+353 QHDYKDFAV

-374 EALVKANMPYTVIGG
+374 EALVKANMPYTVVGG

-397 IRDILAYLSLA
+397 IRDVLAYLSLV

-427 IGQTSLEKLRRFSLE
+427 IGQTSLEKLRRFALE
-442 KGWTLLDSA
+442 NNWTLLDSA
-451 ANAALIPSLSARAV
+451 ANATLIPGLSARAA
-465 NKLTDFATMIAT
+465 NKLTDFAKMISD
-477 FIQQMSFDLS
+477 FIKQMSFDLS

-532 NYEPTDESISK
+532 NYEPSDESISK

-600 ADDEQ
+600 ADDDQ

-644 RFIDEIDAY
+644 RFIDEIDAK
-653 LINEKYDGTG
+653 LIDEKYDGSG
-663 FQPTNRERDLPFNK
+663 FQPLNRERDLPFSK

-689 RKRQQPL
+689 RKRQQPVQL
-696 QRTSQSKPN
+696 TSQSRPN

-732 IKITGEGEDKELD
+732 IKITGDGEDKELD
-745 IAFPD
+745 IAFPA

-759 FAPINKVEK
+759 FAPISKVEK

>member
-1 MQFERRQTMNPLLA
+1 MM
-15 GMNDK
+15 
-20 QAEAVKTTEGPL
+20 
-32 LIMAGAGSGKTRVLT
+32 
-47 HRVAHLIQD
+47 
-56 LDVLPWRILAITFTN
+56 
-71 KAAREMKER
+71 
-80 IGQLVD
+80 
-86 ENDANAVWV
+86 
-95 STFHALAVRIL
+95 
-106 RRDIDK
+106 
-112 LGYKKDFS
+112 
-120 IIDASA
+120 
-126 QRTLIKRILK
+126 
-136 DLNVDIE
+136 
-143 KYTPRSV
+143 
-150 LGAISNAKNVME
+150 
-162 TPEEYTKKASGPFE
+162 
-176 EIVGKTYKEYQHRL
+176 
-190 ALAQSLDFDDLIM
+190 
-203 LTIEL
+203 
-208 LHKDQEILSYY
+208 
-219 QEKFLYVHVD
+219 
-229 EYQDTNDAQYELV
+229 
-242 TLLAAKHRN
+242 
-251 LAVVGDSDQ
+251 
-260 SIYGWRGA
+260 
-268 NMQIILNFSKEYPD
+268 
-282 AKTVMLEQNYR
+282 
-293 STQTILDAANA
+293 
-304 VIRHNNE
+304 
-311 RIAKKLWTDNG
+311 
-322 EGEKITYYRG
+322 
-332 QSDRSEAL
+332 
-340 FVIKEIRDAVNAQ
+340 
-353 KYDYKDFAI
+353 
-362 LYRTNAQSRGVE
+362 
-374 EALVKANMPYTVIGG
+374 
-389 SKFYDRKE
+389 
-397 IRDILAYLSLA
+397 
-408 TNPADNENFLR
+408 
-419 IVNEPKRG
+419 
-427 IGQTSLEKLRRFSLE
+427 
-442 KGWTLLDSA
+442 
-451 ANAALIPSLSARAV
+451 
-465 NKLTDFATMIAT
+465 AT
-477 FIQQMSFDLS
+477 FIEQMSFDLS

-644 RFIDEIDAY
+644 RFIDEIDAQ

-663 FQPTNRERDLPFNK
+663 FQPTNHERDLPFNK

>member
-1 MQFERRQTMNPLLA
+1 MNPLLA

-20 QAEAVKTTEGPL
+20 QAEAVMTTEGPL

-80 IGQLVD
+80 ISQLV
-86 ENDANAVWV
+86 EESDAEAVWV

-136 DLNVDIE
+136 DFNVDIE
-143 KYTPRSV
+143 KYAPRSV
-150 LGAISNAKNVME
+150 LGAISNAKNAME
-162 TPEEYTKKASGPFE
+162 GPEEYVKKATGPFE
-176 EIVGKTYKEYQHRL
+176 EIVGKAYKEYQHRL

-208 LHKDQEILSYY
+208 LHKDQEVLSYY

-242 TLLAAKHRN
+242 TLLSAKHRN

-304 VIRHNNE
+304 VIRNNNE

-340 FVIKEIRDAVNAQ
+340 FVIKEIRDAVDTQ
-353 KYDYKDFAI
+353 QHDYKDFAV

-374 EALVKANMPYTVIGG
+374 EALVKANMPYTVVGG

-397 IRDILAYLSLA
+397 IRDVLAYLSLV

-427 IGQTSLEKLRRFSLE
+427 IGQTSLEKLRQFALE
-442 KGWTLLDSA
+442 NNWTLLDSA
-451 ANAALIPSLSARAV
+451 ANATLIPGLSARAA
-465 NKLTDFATMIAT
+465 NKLTDFAKMISD
-477 FIQQMSFDLS
+477 FIKQMSFDLS

-532 NYEPTDESISK
+532 NYEPSDESISK

-600 ADDEQ
+600 ADDDQ

-644 RFIDEIDAY
+644 RFIDEIDAK
-653 LINEKYDGTG
+653 LIDEKYDGSG
-663 FQPTNRERDLPFNK
+663 FQSLNRERDLPFSK

-689 RKRQQPL
+689 RKRQQPVQL
-696 QRTSQSKPN
+696 TSQSRPN

-732 IKITGEGEDKELD
+732 IKITGDGEDKELD
-745 IAFPD
+745 IAFPA

-759 FAPINKVEK
+759 FAPISKVEK

>member
-1 MQFERRQTMNPLLA
+1 MNPLLA

-20 QAEAVKTTEGPL
+20 QAEAVMTTEGPL

-80 IGQLVD
+80 ISQLVD
-86 ENDANAVWV
+86 ESDAEAVWV

-136 DLNVDIE
+136 DFNVDIE
-143 KYTPRSV
+143 KYAPRSV
-150 LGAISNAKNVME
+150 LGAISNAKNAME
-162 TPEEYTKKASGPFE
+162 GPEEYAKKATGPFE
-176 EIVGKTYKEYQHRL
+176 EIVGKAYKEYQHRL

-208 LHKDQEILSYY
+208 LHKDQEVLSYY

-242 TLLAAKHRN
+242 TLLSGKHRN

-304 VIRHNNE
+304 VIRNNNE

-340 FVIKEIRDAVNAQ
+340 FVIKEIRDTVDSQ
-353 KYDYKDFAI
+353 QHDYKDFAI

-374 EALVKANMPYTVIGG
+374 EALVKANMPYTVVGG

-397 IRDILAYLSLA
+397 IRDVLAYLSLV

-427 IGQTSLEKLRRFSLE
+427 IGQTSLEKLRRFALE
-442 KGWTLLDSA
+442 NNWTLLDSA
-451 ANAALIPSLSARAV
+451 ANATLIPGLSARAA
-465 NKLTDFATMIAT
+465 NKLTDFAKMISD
-477 FIQQMSFDLS
+477 FIKQMSFDLS

-532 NYEPTDESISK
+532 NYEPSDESISK

-600 ADDEQ
+600 ADDDQ

-644 RFIDEIDAY
+644 RFIDEIDAK
-653 LINEKYDGTG
+653 LIDEKYDGSG
-663 FQPTNRERDLPFNK
+663 FQALNRERDLPFSK
-677 RSVPAQGVTFSG
+677 RSIPAQGVTFSG
-689 RKRQQPL
+689 RKRQQPVQL
-696 QRTSQSKPN
+696 TSQSRPN

-759 FAPINKVEK
+759 FAPISKVE

>member
-1 MQFERRQTMNPLLA
+1 MNPLLA

-20 QAEAVKTTEGPL
+20 QAEAVMTTEGPL

-80 IGQLVD
+80 ISQLVD
-86 ENDANAVWV
+86 ESDAEAVWV

-136 DLNVDIE
+136 DFNVDIE
-143 KYTPRSV
+143 KYAPRSV
-150 LGAISNAKNVME
+150 LGAISNAKNAME
-162 TPEEYTKKASGPFE
+162 GPEEYVKKATGPFE
-176 EIVGKTYKEYQHRL
+176 EIVGKAYKEYQHRL

-208 LHKDQEILSYY
+208 LHKDQEVLSYY

-242 TLLAAKHRN
+242 TLLSAKHRN

-304 VIRHNNE
+304 VIRNNNE

-340 FVIKEIRDAVNAQ
+340 FVIKEIRDAVDTQ
-353 KYDYKDFAI
+353 QHDYKDFAV

-374 EALVKANMPYTVIGG
+374 EALVKANMPYTVVGG

-397 IRDILAYLSLA
+397 IRDVLAYLSLV

-427 IGQTSLEKLRRFSLE
+427 IGQTSLEKLRRFALE
-442 KGWTLLDSA
+442 NNWTLLDSA
-451 ANAALIPSLSARAV
+451 ANATLIPGLSARAA
-465 NKLTDFATMIAT
+465 NKLTDFAKMISD
-477 FIQQMSFDLS
+477 FIKQMSFDLS

-532 NYEPTDESISK
+532 NYEPSDEIISK

-600 ADDEQ
+600 ADDDQ

-644 RFIDEIDAY
+644 RFIDEIDAK
-653 LINEKYDGTG
+653 LIDEKYDGSG
-663 FQPTNRERDLPFNK
+663 FQSLNRERDLPFSK

-689 RKRQQPL
+689 RKRQQPVQL
-696 QRTSQSKPN
+696 TSQSRPN

-732 IKITGEGEDKELD
+732 IKITGDGEDKELD
-745 IAFPD
+745 IAFPA

-759 FAPINKVEK
+759 FAPISKVEK

>member
-1 MQFERRQTMNPLLA
+1 MNPLLA

-20 QAEAVKTTEGPL
+20 QAEAVMTTEGPL

-47 HRVAHLIQD
+47 HRVAHLILD

-80 IGQLVD
+80 ISQLVD
-86 ENDANAVWV
+86 ESDAEAVWV

-136 DLNVDIE
+136 DFNVDIE
-143 KYTPRSV
+143 KYAPRSV
-150 LGAISNAKNVME
+150 LGAISNAKNAME
-162 TPEEYTKKASGPFE
+162 GPEEYVKKATGPFE
-176 EIVGKTYKEYQHRL
+176 EIVGKAYKEYQHRL

-208 LHKDQEILSYY
+208 LHKDQEVLSYY

-242 TLLAAKHRN
+242 TLLSAKHRN

-304 VIRHNNE
+304 VIRNNNE

-340 FVIKEIRDAVNAQ
+340 FVIKEIRDAVDTQ
-353 KYDYKDFAI
+353 QHDYKDFAV

-374 EALVKANMPYTVIGG
+374 EALVKANMPYTVVGG

-397 IRDILAYLSLA
+397 IRDVLAYLSLV

-427 IGQTSLEKLRRFSLE
+427 IGQTSLEKLRRFALE
-442 KGWTLLDSA
+442 NNWTLLDSA
-451 ANAALIPSLSARAV
+451 ANATLIPGLSARAA
-465 NKLTDFATMIAT
+465 NKLTDFAKMISD
-477 FIQQMSFDLS
+477 FIKQMSFDLS

-532 NYEPTDESISK
+532 NYEPSDESISK

-600 ADDEQ
+600 ADDDQ

-644 RFIDEIDAY
+644 RFIDEIDAK
-653 LINEKYDGTG
+653 LIDEKYDGSG
-663 FQPTNRERDLPFNK
+663 FQSLNRERDLPFSK

-689 RKRQQPL
+689 RKRQQPVQL
-696 QRTSQSKPN
+696 TSQSRPN

-732 IKITGEGEDKELD
+732 IKITGDGEDKELD
-745 IAFPD
+745 IAFPA

-759 FAPINKVEK
+759 FAPISKVEK

>member
-1 MQFERRQTMNPLLA
+1 MNPLLA

-20 QAEAVKTTEGPL
+20 QAEAVMTTEGPL

-47 HRVAHLIQD
+47 HRVAHLILN

-80 IGQLVD
+80 ISQLVD
-86 ENDANAVWV
+86 ESDAEAVWV

-126 QRTLIKRILK
+126 QRTLIKRVLK
-136 DLNVDIE
+136 DFNVDIE
-143 KYTPRSV
+143 KYAPRSV
-150 LGAISNAKNVME
+150 LGAISNAKNAME
-162 TPEEYTKKASGPFE
+162 GPEEYVKKATGPFE
-176 EIVGKTYKEYQHRL
+176 EIVGKAYKEYQHRL

-208 LHKDQEILSYY
+208 LHKDQEVLSYY

-242 TLLAAKHRN
+242 TLLSAKHRN

-304 VIRHNNE
+304 VIRNNNE

-340 FVIKEIRDAVNAQ
+340 FVIKEIRDAVDTQ
-353 KYDYKDFAI
+353 QHDYKDFAV

-374 EALVKANMPYTVIGG
+374 EALVKANMPYTVVGG

-397 IRDILAYLSLA
+397 IRDVLAYLSLV

-427 IGQTSLEKLRRFSLE
+427 IGQTSLEKLRRFALE
-442 KGWTLLDSA
+442 NNWTLLDSA
-451 ANAALIPSLSARAV
+451 ANATLIPGLSARAA
-465 NKLTDFATMIAT
+465 NKLTDFAKMISD
-477 FIQQMSFDLS
+477 FIKQMSFDLS

-532 NYEPTDESISK
+532 NYEPSDESISK

-600 ADDEQ
+600 ADDDQ

-644 RFIDEIDAY
+644 RFIDEIDAK
-653 LINEKYDGTG
+653 LIDEKYDGSD
-663 FQPTNRERDLPFNK
+663 FQSLNRERDLPFSK

-689 RKRQQPL
+689 RKRQQPVQL
-696 QRTSQSKPN
+696 TSQSRPN

-732 IKITGEGEDKELD
+732 IKITGDGEDKELD

-759 FAPINKVEK
+759 FAPISKVEK

>member
-1 MQFERRQTMNPLLA
+1 MNPLLA

-20 QAEAVKTTEGPL
+20 QAEAVMTTEGPL

-80 IGQLVD
+80 ISQLVD
-86 ENDANAVWV
+86 ESDAEAVWV

-136 DLNVDIE
+136 DFNVDIE
-143 KYTPRSV
+143 KYAPRSV
-150 LGAISNAKNVME
+150 LGAISNAKNAME
-162 TPEEYTKKASGPFE
+162 GPEEYVKKATGPFE
-176 EIVGKTYKEYQHRL
+176 EIVGKAYKEYQHRL

-208 LHKDQEILSYY
+208 LHKDQEVLSYY

-242 TLLAAKHRN
+242 TLLSAKHRN

-304 VIRHNNE
+304 VIRNNNE

-340 FVIKEIRDAVNAQ
+340 FVIKEIRDAVDTQ
-353 KYDYKDFAI
+353 QHDYKDFAV

-374 EALVKANMPYTVIGG
+374 EALVKANMPYTVVGG

-397 IRDILAYLSLA
+397 IRDVLAYLSLV

-427 IGQTSLEKLRRFSLE
+427 IGQTSLEKLRRFALE
-442 KGWTLLDSA
+442 NNWTLLDSA
-451 ANAALIPSLSARAV
+451 ANATLIPGLSARAA
-465 NKLTDFATMIAT
+465 NKLTDFAKMISD
-477 FIQQMSFDLS
+477 FIKQMSFDLS

-532 NYEPTDESISK
+532 NYEPSDESISK

-600 ADDEQ
+600 ADDDQ

-644 RFIDEIDAY
+644 RFIDEIDPK
-653 LINEKYDGTG
+653 LIDEKYDGSG
-663 FQPTNRERDLPFNK
+663 FQSLNRERDLPFSK

-689 RKRQQPL
+689 RKRQQPVQL
-696 QRTSQSKPN
+696 TSQSRPN

-718 GDAVQHKKWGIGHV
+718 GDAVQHKKWGTGHV
-732 IKITGEGEDKELD
+732 IKITGDGEDKELD

-759 FAPINKVEK
+759 FAPISKVEK

>member
-1 MQFERRQTMNPLLA
+1 MNPLLA

-20 QAEAVKTTEGPL
+20 QAEAVMTTEGPL

-80 IGQLVD
+80 ISQLVD
-86 ENDANAVWV
+86 ESDAEAVWV

-136 DLNVDIE
+136 DFNVDIE
-143 KYTPRSV
+143 KYAPRSV
-150 LGAISNAKNVME
+150 LGAISNAKNAME
-162 TPEEYTKKASGPFE
+162 GPEEYVKKATGPFE
-176 EIVGKTYKEYQHRL
+176 EIVGKAYKEYQHRL

-208 LHKDQEILSYY
+208 LHKDQEVLSYY

-242 TLLAAKHRN
+242 TLLSAKHRN

-304 VIRHNNE
+304 VIRNNNE

-340 FVIKEIRDAVNAQ
+340 FVIKEIRDAVDTQ
-353 KYDYKDFAI
+353 QHDYKDFAV

-374 EALVKANMPYTVIGG
+374 EALVKANMPYTVVGG

-397 IRDILAYLSLA
+397 IRDVLAYLSLV

-427 IGQTSLEKLRRFSLE
+427 IGQTSLEKLRRFALE
-442 KGWTLLDSA
+442 NNWTLLDSA
-451 ANAALIPSLSARAV
+451 ANATLIPGLSARAA
-465 NKLTDFATMIAT
+465 NKLTDFAKMISD
-477 FIQQMSFDLS
+477 FIKQMSFDLS

-532 NYEPTDESISK
+532 NYEPSDESISK

-600 ADDEQ
+600 ADDDQ

-644 RFIDEIDAY
+644 RFIDEIDAK
-653 LINEKYDGTG
+653 LIDEKYDGSG
-663 FQPTNRERDLPFNK
+663 FQSLNRERDLPFSK

-689 RKRQQPL
+689 RKRQQPVQL
-696 QRTSQSKPN
+696 TSQSRPN

-732 IKITGEGEDKELD
+732 IKITGDGEDKELD

-759 FAPINKVEK
+759 FAPISKVEK

>member
-1 MQFERRQTMNPLLA
+1 MNPLLA

-20 QAEAVKTTEGPL
+20 QAEAVMTTEGPL

-80 IGQLVD
+80 ISQLVD
-86 ENDANAVWV
+86 ESDAEAVWV

-136 DLNVDIE
+136 DFSVDIE
-143 KYTPRSV
+143 KYAPRSV
-150 LGAISNAKNVME
+150 LGAISNAKNAME
-162 TPEEYTKKASGPFE
+162 GPEEYVKKATGPFE
-176 EIVGKTYKEYQHRL
+176 EIVGKAYKEYQHRL

-208 LHKDQEILSYY
+208 LHKDQEVLSYY

-242 TLLAAKHRN
+242 TLLSAKHRN

-304 VIRHNNE
+304 VIRNNNE

-340 FVIKEIRDAVNAQ
+340 FVIKEIRDAVDTQ
-353 KYDYKDFAI
+353 QHDYKDFAV

-374 EALVKANMPYTVIGG
+374 EALVKANMPYTVVGG

-397 IRDILAYLSLA
+397 IRDVLAYLSLV

-427 IGQTSLEKLRRFSLE
+427 IGQTSLEKLRRFALE
-442 KGWTLLDSA
+442 NNWTLLDSA
-451 ANAALIPSLSARAV
+451 ANATLIPGLSARAA
-465 NKLTDFATMIAT
+465 NKLTDFAKMISD
-477 FIQQMSFDLS
+477 FIKQMSFDLS

-532 NYEPTDESISK
+532 NYEPSDESISK

-600 ADDEQ
+600 ADDDQ

-644 RFIDEIDAY
+644 RFIDEIDAK
-653 LINEKYDGTG
+653 LIDEKYDGSG
-663 FQPTNRERDLPFNK
+663 FQSLNRERDLPFSK

-689 RKRQQPL
+689 RKRQQPVQL
-696 QRTSQSKPN
+696 TSQSRPN

-732 IKITGEGEDKELD
+732 IKITGDGEDKELD
-745 IAFPD
+745 IAFPA

-759 FAPINKVEK
+759 FAPISKVEK

>member
-1 MQFERRQTMNPLLA
+1 MNPLLA

-20 QAEAVKTTEGPL
+20 QAEAVMTTEGPL

-80 IGQLVD
+80 ISQLVD
-86 ENDANAVWV
+86 ESDAEAVWV

-136 DLNVDIE
+136 DFNVDIE
-143 KYTPRSV
+143 KYAPRSV
-150 LGAISNAKNVME
+150 LGAISNAKNAME
-162 TPEEYTKKASGPFE
+162 GPEEYVKKATGPFE
-176 EIVGKTYKEYQHRL
+176 EIVGKAYKEYQHRL

-208 LHKDQEILSYY
+208 LHKDQEVLSYY

-242 TLLAAKHRN
+242 TLLSAKHRN

-304 VIRHNNE
+304 VIRNNNE
-311 RIAKKLWTDNG
+311 RIAKKLWTNNG

-340 FVIKEIRDAVNAQ
+340 FVIKEIRDAVDTQ
-353 KYDYKDFAI
+353 QHDYKDFAI

-374 EALVKANMPYTVIGG
+374 EALVKANMPYTVVGG

-397 IRDILAYLSLA
+397 IRDVLAYLSLV

-427 IGQTSLEKLRRFSLE
+427 IGQTSLEKLRRFALE
-442 KGWTLLDSA
+442 NNWTLLDSA
-451 ANAALIPSLSARAV
+451 ANATLIPGLSARAA
-465 NKLTDFATMIAT
+465 NKLTDFAKMISD
-477 FIQQMSFDLS
+477 FIKQMSFDLS

-532 NYEPTDESISK
+532 NYEPSDESISK

-600 ADDEQ
+600 ADDDQ

-633 LYGRTTSNPAS
+633 LYGRTTNNPAS
-644 RFIDEIDAY
+644 RFIDEIDAK
-653 LINEKYDGTG
+653 LIDEKYDGSG
-663 FQPTNRERDLPFNK
+663 FQSLNRERDLPFSK

-689 RKRQQPL
+689 RKRQQL
-696 QRTSQSKPN
+696 VQLTSQSRPN

-732 IKITGEGEDKELD
+732 IKITGDGEDKELD

-759 FAPINKVEK
+759 FAPISKVEK

>member
-1 MQFERRQTMNPLLA
+1 MNPLLA

-20 QAEAVKTTEGPL
+20 QAEAVMTTEGPL

-80 IGQLVD
+80 ISQLVD
-86 ENDANAVWV
+86 ESDAEAVWV

-136 DLNVDIE
+136 DFNVDIE
-143 KYTPRSV
+143 KYAPRSV
-150 LGAISNAKNVME
+150 LGAISNAKNAME
-162 TPEEYTKKASGPFE
+162 GPEEYVKKATGPFE
-176 EIVGKTYKEYQHRL
+176 EIVGKAYKEYQHRL

-208 LHKDQEILSYY
+208 LHKDQEVLSYY

-242 TLLAAKHRN
+242 TLLSAKHRN

-268 NMQIILNFSKEYPD
+268 NMQIILNFSKEYPE

-304 VIRHNNE
+304 VIRNNNE

-340 FVIKEIRDAVNAQ
+340 FVIKEIRDAVDTQ
-353 KYDYKDFAI
+353 QHDYKDFAV

-374 EALVKANMPYTVIGG
+374 EALVKANMPYTVVGG

-397 IRDILAYLSLA
+397 IRDVLAYLSLV

-427 IGQTSLEKLRRFSLE
+427 IGQTSLEKLRRFALE
-442 KGWTLLDSA
+442 NNWTLLDSA
-451 ANAALIPSLSARAV
+451 ANATLIPGLSARAA
-465 NKLTDFATMIAT
+465 NKLTDFAKMISD
-477 FIQQMSFDLS
+477 FIKQMSFDLS

-532 NYEPTDESISK
+532 NYEPSDEIISK

-600 ADDEQ
+600 ADDDQ

-644 RFIDEIDAY
+644 RFIDEIDAK
-653 LINEKYDGTG
+653 LIDEKYDGSG
-663 FQPTNRERDLPFNK
+663 FQSLNRERDLPFSK

-689 RKRQQPL
+689 RKRQQPVQL
-696 QRTSQSKPN
+696 TSQSRPN
-705 VTNTGAEKKDWVI
+705 VTNTGSEKKDWVI

-732 IKITGEGEDKELD
+732 IKITGDGEDKELD
-745 IAFPD
+745 IAFPA

-759 FAPINKVEK
+759 FAPISKVEK